1 MTSNL
6 LPNIQMYIQMNIHW
20 NIEITSDQCCSL
32 GCCDRVPIEEG
43 DVVDEQELFV
53 IICKLGNSY
62 VNWSVSMFMLSGVR
76 CLIIMYLFYV

>member
-1 MTSNL
+1 M
-6 LPNIQMYIQMNIHW
+6 
-20 NIEITSDQCCSL
+20 
-32 GCCDRVPIEEG
+32 PIEEG

-76 CLIIMYLFYV
+76 CLLIMYLFYV